1 MRVIQAGILTL
12 IIVIKMLQ
20 RQQDRKINAAF

>member
-1 MRVIQAGILTL
+1 MTVIQAGILTL

-20 RQQDRKINAAF
+20 RQQDRKINAGF